1 MRDLKVEF
9 RGGGSRMREKNM
21 RERWCCWVE
30 DVVEVMVAYGLVKAR
45 WRLRLGAVNFEM
57 CTNMYGGT

>member
-1 MRDLKVEF
+1 
-9 RGGGSRMREKNM
+9 M

-30 DVVEVMVAYGLVKAR
+30 NVVEVMVTYGLVKAR

-57 CTNMYGGT
+57 RTNMNGGT